1 MVNYEKRSRVS
12 ITQAGAKD
20 LAEEPAT
27 SILHYNQTEWKRL
40 EPKIAAESDVTLS
53 VNGETWLSFAC
64 TPTDLEALAV
74 GFLYNEGVI
83 QSAAEVISARVCAE
97 GTHIDLWL
105 SHSAAKPAQWRRTS
119 GCTGGATTAQGA
131 PLPKVDFPDSTFISP
146 EQLLDNM
153 DQLFSN
159 QALYHEARGIHC
171 AALSDGQNVCLIAE
185 DIGRHNTLDKL
196 AGLLLLRPLSLEQ
209 RVLLTTGRV
218 SSEMLQKAA
227 RLGVQVV
234 VSRTSPTLLS
244 VRMAQQAGITLIG
257 YARRA
262 QFNIY
267 THPQRIAG
275 APVDN

>member
-1 MVNYEKRSRVS
+1 MVNYEQRFRVS

-20 LAEEPAT
+20 LSEEAPT
-27 SILHYNQTEWKRL
+27 PILQYNQTEWKRL
-40 EPKIAAESDVTLS
+40 EPKIAAEADVTLS

-74 GFLYNEGVI
+74 GFLFNEGVI
-83 QSAAEVISARVCAE
+83 QSAEEVVSARVCAE

-105 SHSAAKPAQWRRTS
+105 SHSAAKPSQWRRTS

-131 PLPKVDFPDSTFISP
+131 PTPMVNCACPTLISP

-153 DQLFSN
+153 DQLFSK

-171 AALSDGQNVCLIAE
+171 AALSDGQNLRLIAE

-196 AGLLLLRPLSLEQ
+196 AGLLLLNPLIMEK

-227 RLGVQVV
+227 RLAVQVV

-267 THPQRIAG
+267 THPQRVTG
-275 APVDN
+275 APVNN